1 MQNPL
6 IRTQIPSF
14 NHSFNMADSKKETK
28 TKTTPGVVYLSR
40 LPPFMKPA
48 KIRNIFSQYGEV
60 GRLFLQPE
68 DVAVRKKRKKHGG
81 SGRKLFIEGWIE
93 FKDKRVAKAV
103 ALSLNNTTIG
113 GKKGGYYHDDIWN
126 IKYLP
131 KFLWGHLSE
140 KIAYE
145 KATKE
150 QRMRTEISQAKREA
164 NFYIQNVEK
173 GKAIDAI
180 ETRKR
185 KRDDQTPVEKRL
197 RTFNQHQPLKNN
209 KTEESKHAETDSTEN
224 EAGKSLSKNLLKKVF
239 SSRGQR

>member
-1 MQNPL
+1 
-6 IRTQIPSF
+6 
-14 NHSFNMADSKKETK
+14 MADESEGYALKKKRKETI
-28 TKTTPGVVYLSR
+28 PGVVYMSR

-48 KIRNIFSQYGEV
+48 KIRNIFSQFGEV

-68 DVAVRKKRKKHGG
+68 DAAVRKKRKKYGG
-81 SGRKLFIEGWIE
+81 SGRKLFTEGWIE
-93 FKDKRVAKAV
+93 FKDKRIAKAV

-150 QRMRTEISQAKREA
+150 QRMRTEISQAKKEA
-164 NFYIQNVEK
+164 NFYVQNVEK
-173 GKAIDAI
+173 GKAIDAM

-185 KRDDQTPVEKRL
+185 KRADQKPVEKRL
-197 RTFNQHQPLKNN
+197 RTFKQHQVVEDQKMAQINPGKSTN
-209 KTEESKHAETDSTEN
+209 KVE
-224 EAGKSLSKNLLKKVF
+224 GKSLCKDLLRKVF
-239 SSRGQR
+239 TSASGR

>member
-1 MQNPL
+1 MEE
-6 IRTQIPSF
+6 TPSTR
-14 NHSFNMADSKKETK
+14 KTKETN
-28 TKTTPGVVYLSR
+28 PGVVYMSR

-68 DVAVRKKRKKHGG
+68 DVSVRKKRKKHGG
-81 SGRKLFIEGWIE
+81 SGRKLFTEGWIE
-93 FKDKRVAKAV
+93 FKDKCIAKAV
-103 ALSLNNTTIG
+103 AQSLNNTPIG

-150 QRMRTEISQAKREA
+150 QRMRTEISQAKKEA
-164 NFYIQNVEK
+164 NFYLQNVEK
-173 GKAIDAI
+173 GKAIDAM

-185 KRDDQTPVEKRL
+185 KRADQKPVEKRL
-197 RTFNQHQPLKNN
+197 RTFKQHQAIEDT
-209 KTEESKHAETDSTEN
+209 KTKKIIPEQSAPKET
-224 EAGKSLSKNLLKKVF
+224 GKSLSKDLLRKVF
-239 SSRGQR
+239 TSTTGR

>member
-1 MQNPL
+1 
-6 IRTQIPSF
+6 
-14 NHSFNMADSKKETK
+14 MADEVEETRSKRKTKET
-28 TKTTPGVVYLSR
+28 TAGVVYMSR

-68 DVAVRKKRKKHGG
+68 DASVRKKRKKHGG
-81 SGRKLFIEGWIE
+81 SGRKLFTEGWIE
-93 FKDKRVAKAV
+93 FKDKRIAKAV
-103 ALSLNNTTIG
+103 ALSLNNTPIG

-140 KIAYE
+140 KISYE

-150 QRMRTEISQAKREA
+150 SRMRTEISQAKKEA
-164 NFYIQNVEK
+164 NFYLQNVEK
-173 GKAIDAI
+173 GKAIDAM

-185 KRDDQTPVEKRL
+185 KRSDQKPVEKRL
-197 RTFNQHQPLKNN
+197 RTYKQHQAIEGDKLKEAIPE
-209 KTEESKHAETDSTEN
+209 KSTRKDT
-224 EAGKSLSKNLLKKVF
+224 GKSLSKDLLRKVF
-239 SSRGQR
+239 SSSTGR